1 MEKDIS
7 DEEFERVKRNL
18 HRFSYLDLVLWQ
30 NELLNSGTVNNRL
43 YNLIDNEVKRR
54 YISKNSEKK
63 EAEGRSK

>member
-54 YISKNSEKK
+54 YISKNTEKK